1 MYENKSNNIPD
12 RALVL
17 GRTGPES
24 HSLETSGSKKKFR
37 PHGLLA
43 AVMLIGIIALVFWSA
58 VTRVTGV
65 ARSTG
70 MVVPYTQNQIVQ
82 HLEGGIVS
90 DILVKEGDMV
100 AKDQVLVRIEDS
112 EAKSNLEQ
120 TLTQLTA
127 KRAAIARLEAELTDA
142 QSITFPADLPE
153 VQALQDE
160 RDLFAKQM
168 SAHREELLILG
179 DKVAQQEISLSGL
192 RKRLENQKK
201 ELQILNEKL
210 TNVQHLS
217 QIGAISQNDL
227 LQAMN
232 NVQEVQTKIDDL
244 QHEIPQTEASLSEA
258 TRERNSSTLKLKSA
272 AAEEKI
278 KTLQDINQLRESA
291 KNLTERA
298 QRSDVRAPVE
308 GTVNKLMIS
317 TIGGVIPPG
326 APILEIVP
334 KSDMIA
340 IEAQLSPQDR
350 AQIWPGTKA
359 VVKITAYDYSVYGG
373 LPAEVV
379 DISADVIKDK
389 EGPPYF
395 RVRLDAPNTLGKQY
409 KIIPGMAANIDMKT
423 KDYTILEY
431 LLSPII
437 NTADV
442 ALRQ

>member
-1 MYENKSNNIPD
+1 MYENQPKNMPD
-12 RALVL
+12 DMPADRPASRAMA
-17 GRTGPES
+17 GMATAQHP
-24 HSLETSGSKKKFR
+24 KKFR
-37 PHGLLA
+37 SHAILA
-43 AVMLIGIIALVFWSA
+43 AIMITGIMALVYWSA
-58 VTRVTGV
+58 VTRITGV
-65 ARSTG
+65 TRSTG
-70 MVVPYTQNQIVQ
+70 VVVPYTQNQIIQ

-90 DILVKEGDMV
+90 DILVREGDV
-100 AKDQVLVRIEDS
+100 VEKEQILIRIEDS

-120 TLTQLTA
+120 TTMQLVT
-127 KRAAIARLEAELTDA
+127 KRAALARLEAELTDA
-142 QSITFPADLPE
+142 TDITFPPDLPE
-153 VQALQDE
+153 GPALQDE

-168 SAHREELLILG
+168 SAHREEILMLG
-179 DKVAQQEISLSGL
+179 DKESQQEISLSGL
-192 RKRLENQKK
+192 KKRLENHRK
-201 ELQILNEKL
+201 ELKILSEKL
-210 TNVQHLS
+210 ANVQHLS
-217 QIGAISQNDL
+217 DMGAISQNDL

-244 QHEIPQTEASLSEA
+244 QHEIPQTEATLSEA
-258 TRERNSSTLKLKSA
+258 TREKKSLTLKLKSA

-278 KTLQDINQLRESA
+278 KTLQEINQLRESA
-291 KNLTERA
+291 KNLSARA
-298 QRSDVRAPVE
+298 VRSDIRAPVS
-308 GTVNKLMIS
+308 GTVNKMMIS
-317 TIGGVIPPG
+317 TKGGVIPPG

-359 VVKITAYDYSVYGG
+359 VVKISAYDYSVYGG

-389 EGPPYF
+389 EGVTYY
-395 RVRLDAPNTLGKQY
+395 RVRLDAPNSLGNQY
-409 KIIPGMAANIDMKT
+409 RIIPGMTANIDMKT
-423 KDYTILEY
+423 KDYTILQY

>member
-1 MYENKSNNIPD
+1 MQLQPAKP
-12 RALVL
+12 V
-17 GRTGPES
+17 
-24 HSLETSGSKKKFR
+24 KKHR
-37 PHGLLA
+37 PHAVLA
-43 AVMLIGIIALVFWSA
+43 AIMLAAILSLILWSA
-58 VTRVTGV
+58 MTRMTGV
-65 ARSTG
+65 TRSTG
-70 MVVPYTQNQIVQ
+70 MVVPYTQNQVVQ

-90 DILVKEGDMV
+90 DILVKEGDPV
-100 AKDQVLVRIEDS
+100 EKDQVLVRIDDG

-120 TLTQLTA
+120 TLTQLIA
-127 KRAAIARLEAELTDA
+127 KRASLARLEAELTDA
-142 QSITFPADLPE
+142 ETILFPDDLPE
-153 VQALQDE
+153 GPALRDE
-160 RDLFAKQM
+160 RDLFAKQR
-168 SAHREELLILG
+168 SAHREELLMLG
-179 DKVAQQEISLSGL
+179 DKIAQQQISLSGL

-201 ELQILNEKL
+201 EMEILSEKL
-210 TNVQHLS
+210 ANVKHLS
-217 QIGAISQNDL
+217 DMGAISQNDL

-258 TRERNSSTLKLKSA
+258 MREKNSSSLKLKSA
-272 AAEEKI
+272 AAEDKI
-278 KTLQDINQLRESA
+278 KTLQEINQLQESA
-291 KNLTERA
+291 KNLSERA
-298 QRSDVRAPVE
+298 HRSDIRAPVA
-308 GTVNKLMIS
+308 GTVNKMMVS
-317 TIGGVIPPG
+317 TKGGVIPPG

-395 RVRLDAPNTLGKQY
+395 RVRLDAPNTLGNQY
-409 KIIPGMAANIDMKT
+409 KIIPGMMANIDMKT

>member
-1 MYENKSNNIPD
+1 MYETQSKNAQD
-12 RALVL
+12 RRLA
-17 GRTGPES
+17 GPSSRLAGGQAEPAKPA
-24 HSLETSGSKKKFR
+24 EKRR
-37 PHGLLA
+37 PHGVLA
-43 AVMLIGIIALVFWSA
+43 AIMLAAILSLILWSA
-58 VTRVTGV
+58 MTRMTGV
-65 ARSTG
+65 TRSTG

-90 DILVKEGDMV
+90 DILVKQGDAV
-100 AKDQVLVRIEDS
+100 EQDQVLVRIDDG

-120 TLTQLTA
+120 TLTQLIA
-127 KRAAIARLEAELTDA
+127 KRASLARLEAELTDA
-142 QSITFPADLPE
+142 DTVIFPDDLPE
-153 VQALQDE
+153 GPALRDE
-160 RDLFAKQM
+160 RDLFAKQR
-168 SAHREELLILG
+168 SAHAEELLMLG
-179 DKVAQQEISLSGL
+179 DKIAQQQISLSGL

-201 ELQILNEKL
+201 EMQILSEKL
-210 TNVQHLS
+210 ANVKHLS
-217 QIGAISQNDL
+217 DMGAISQNDL

-232 NVQEVQTKIDDL
+232 NVQEVQTRIDDL

-258 TRERNSSTLKLKSA
+258 MREKNSSTLKLKSA
-272 AAEEKI
+272 AAEDKI
-278 KTLQDINQLRESA
+278 KTLQEINQLQESA
-291 KNLTERA
+291 KNLSERA
-298 QRSDVRAPVE
+298 HRADIRAPVA
-308 GTVNKLMIS
+308 GTVNKMMVS
-317 TIGGVIPPG
+317 TKGGVIPPG

-395 RVRLDAPNTLGKQY
+395 RVRLDAPNTLGDQHR
-409 KIIPGMAANIDMKT
+409 IIPGMMANIDMKT

>member
-17 GRTGPES
+17 GNIGPDSQSFDSPES
-24 HSLETSGSKKKFR
+24 SKKFR
-37 PHGLLA
+37 PHRILA
-43 AVMLIGIIALVFWSA
+43 AVMLFGMVGLIFWSA

-65 ARSTG
+65 TRSTG

-90 DILVKEGDMV
+90 DILVKEGDTV
-100 AKDQVLVRIEDS
+100 TKDQVLVRIEDS

-120 TLTQLTA
+120 TLTQLTS
-127 KRAAIARLEAELTDA
+127 KRAALARLEAELTDA
-142 QSITFPADLPE
+142 DTVTFPPDLQE
-153 VQALQDE
+153 GQALQDE

-168 SAHREELLILG
+168 SAHREELLMLG
-179 DKVAQQEISLSGL
+179 DKAAQQEISLSGL

-201 ELQILNEKL
+201 EFQILNEKL
-210 TNVQHLS
+210 ANVQHLS

-232 NVQEVQTKIDDL
+232 NAQEVQTKIDDL

-291 KNLTERA
+291 KNLTNRA
-298 QRSDVRAPVE
+298 HRSDVRAPVE

-317 TIGGVIPPG
+317 TKGGVIPPG

-395 RVRLDAPNTLGKQY
+395 RVRLDAPNNLGSQN
-409 KIIPGMAANIDMKT
+409 KIIPGMTANIDMKT

-437 NTADV
+437 NTADL

>member
-1 MYENKSNNIPD
+1 MYETQSKNALD
-12 RALVL
+12 RRLA
-17 GRTGPES
+17 GPS
-24 HSLETSGSKKKFR
+24 SGQADAQVQPAKPVKKHR
-37 PHGLLA
+37 PHAVLA
-43 AVMLIGIIALVFWSA
+43 AVMLAAILSLIVWSA
-58 VTRVTGV
+58 MTRMTGV
-65 ARSTG
+65 TRSTG
-70 MVVPYTQNQIVQ
+70 MVVPYTQNQVVQ

-90 DILVKEGDMV
+90 DILVKEGDPV
-100 AKDQVLVRIEDS
+100 EKDQVLVRIDDG

-120 TLTQLTA
+120 TLTQLIA
-127 KRAAIARLEAELTDA
+127 KRASLARLEAELTDA
-142 QSITFPADLPE
+142 ETILFPDDLPE
-153 VQALQDE
+153 GPALRDE
-160 RDLFAKQM
+160 RDLFDKQR
-168 SAHREELLILG
+168 SAHREELLMLG
-179 DKVAQQEISLSGL
+179 DKIAQQQISLSGL

-201 ELQILNEKL
+201 EMEILSEKL
-210 TNVQHLS
+210 ANVKHLS
-217 QIGAISQNDL
+217 DMGAISQNDL

-258 TRERNSSTLKLKSA
+258 MREKNSSSLKLKSA
-272 AAEEKI
+272 AAEDKI
-278 KTLQDINQLRESA
+278 KTLQEINQLQESA
-291 KNLTERA
+291 KNLSERA
-298 QRSDVRAPVE
+298 HRSDIRAPVA
-308 GTVNKLMIS
+308 GTVNKMMVS
-317 TIGGVIPPG
+317 TKGGVIPPG

-395 RVRLDAPNTLGKQY
+395 RVRLDAPNTLGNQY
-409 KIIPGMAANIDMKT
+409 KIIPGMMANIDMKT

>member
-1 MYENKSNNIPD
+1 MQLQPAKP
-12 RALVL
+12 V
-17 GRTGPES
+17 
-24 HSLETSGSKKKFR
+24 KKHR
-37 PHGLLA
+37 PHAVLA
-43 AVMLIGIIALVFWSA
+43 AIMLAAILSLIVWSA
-58 VTRVTGV
+58 MTRMTGV
-65 ARSTG
+65 TRSTG
-70 MVVPYTQNQIVQ
+70 MVVPYTQNQVVQ

-90 DILVKEGDMV
+90 DILVKEGDPV
-100 AKDQVLVRIEDS
+100 EKDQVLVRIDDG

-120 TLTQLTA
+120 TLTQLVA
-127 KRAAIARLEAELTDA
+127 KRASLARLEAELTDA
-142 QSITFPADLPE
+142 ETILFPDDLPE
-153 VQALQDE
+153 GPALRDE
-160 RDLFAKQM
+160 RDLFAKQR
-168 SAHREELLILG
+168 SAHREELLMLG
-179 DKVAQQEISLSGL
+179 DKIAQQQISLSGL

-201 ELQILNEKL
+201 EMEILSEKL
-210 TNVQHLS
+210 ANVKHLS
-217 QIGAISQNDL
+217 DMGAISQNDL

-258 TRERNSSTLKLKSA
+258 MREKNASSLKLKSA
-272 AAEEKI
+272 AAEDKI
-278 KTLQDINQLRESA
+278 KTLQEINQLQESA
-291 KNLTERA
+291 KNLSERA
-298 QRSDVRAPVE
+298 HRSDIRAPVA
-308 GTVNKLMIS
+308 GTVNKMMVS
-317 TIGGVIPPG
+317 TKGGVIPPG

-395 RVRLDAPNTLGKQY
+395 RVRLDAPNTLGNQY
-409 KIIPGMAANIDMKT
+409 KIIPGMMANIDMKT